1 MYVKLYR
8 MTRSSG
14 RQKLGFIF
22 TVTFFIGLVVYVRKF
37 NLKVIESFKTKMVQ
51 ISNNIQQI
59 SCISY
64 TVNNNLMFLKN
75 LLFSGKGPIPLEKY

>member
-1 MYVKLYR
+1 MYVKLHR
-8 MTRSSG
+8 LTRSSG

-37 NLKVIESFKTKMVQ
+37 NLKVIESVKTKIVQ

-59 SCISY
+59 SYISY
-64 TVNNNLMFLKN
+64 TINNNLIILKKLVVFN
-75 LLFSGKGPIPLEKY
+75 